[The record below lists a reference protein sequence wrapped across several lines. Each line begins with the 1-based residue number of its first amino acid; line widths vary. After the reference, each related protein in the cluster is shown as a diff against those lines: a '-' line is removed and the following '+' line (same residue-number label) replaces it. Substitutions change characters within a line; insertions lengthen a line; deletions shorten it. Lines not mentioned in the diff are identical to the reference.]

1 MLPAAIYHNIYD
13 LLYLHCDVS
22 YDEVLDVAF
31 IWKHNG
37 QLITDKLNDRFVSIQ
52 MQYCFNNNGVERIV
66 SSLSKA
72 WSLSKYLGRIRN
84 LLNEAFF

>member
-1 MLPAAIYHNIYD
+1 MAWNTNNVTVIPEELRFIQKLPPVLYQNIYD

-37 QLITDKLNDRFVSIQ
+37 QLITDKLNDRFVSLRFDTGYI
-52 MQYCFNNNGVERIV
+52 I
-66 SSLSKA
+66 
-72 WSLSKYLGRIRN
+72 LGQN
-84 LLNEAFF
+84 VYSVN